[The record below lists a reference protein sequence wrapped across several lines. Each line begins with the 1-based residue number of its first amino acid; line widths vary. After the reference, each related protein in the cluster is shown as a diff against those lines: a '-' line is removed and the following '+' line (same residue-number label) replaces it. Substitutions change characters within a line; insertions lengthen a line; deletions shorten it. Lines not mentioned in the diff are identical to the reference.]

1 MDFELLLSNRFFSLN
16 YENFHNYFKTY
27 IFSKYQVIYQTG
39 RLETPTM
46 HIWVSDVKSIIDFL
60 YIVFYILII
69 YNTFYLWIQKTY
81 LATLPN
87 KDI

>member
-1 MDFELLLSNRFFSLN
+1 MGFRLPLSNRFFSLN

-27 IFSKYQVIYQTG
+27 RLSWYQIIYQAG
-39 RLETPTM
+39 RLESLTM
-46 HIWVSDVKSIIDFL
+46 HILVSDVKSIIDFL

>member
-1 MDFELLLSNRFFSLN
+1 MGFRLPLSNRFFSLN

-69 YNTFYLWIQKTY
+69 YNSFYY
-81 LATLPN
+81 ESRRCN
-87 KDI
+87 